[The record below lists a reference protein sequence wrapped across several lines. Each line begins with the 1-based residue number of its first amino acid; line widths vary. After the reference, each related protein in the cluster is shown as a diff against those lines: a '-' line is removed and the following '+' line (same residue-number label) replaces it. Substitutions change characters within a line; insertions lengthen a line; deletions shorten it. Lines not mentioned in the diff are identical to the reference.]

1 VRTKEIEQAC
11 TTLERALVN
20 LDKHWYGIGWD
31 RIYNVRRKMDNFED
45 TRSVRELDMRMNSSW
60 GATMRLAT

>member
-1 VRTKEIEQAC
+1 
-11 TTLERALVN
+11 VN

-31 RIYNVRRKMDNFED
+31 RIYNVRRKMDNYDD